1 MTRVAEI
8 SHRPEGHRAQV
19 VSVFRMDTALLD
31 RTSAPTV
38 GPIRLLFKRFMARL
52 EHGDLEALLDLFA
65 DDAEVLA
72 FDGVCRGHAEVGR
85 WLGEMLVEQG
95 LGVLVS
101 TDRFT
106 EEGDIVRFEAT
117 ITSPEGQ
124 IRQVYGV
131 LAFTE
136 GRIVRFLLG
145 FITDLSG

>member
-1 MTRVAEI
+1 VNPVTIRRVTGV
-8 SHRPEGHRAQV
+8 RV

-31 RTSAPTV
+31 RTFASTA
-38 GPIRLLFKRFMARL
+38 GPGRLLFERFTARL

-72 FDGVCRGHAEVGR
+72 FDGVRRGHAEVGR

-95 LGVLVS
+95 PGVLVS

-106 EEGDIVRFEAT
+106 EEGDLVRFEAT

-124 IRQVYGV
+124 VRQVYGV
-131 LAFTE
+131 LAFAE
-136 GRIVRFLLG
+136 GRIVRFLSGL
-145 FITDLSG
+145 ITDLNGWS